1 MPLIT
6 EGNPNLSEVHFG
18 DLSFELTPENHSS
31 AINKDIYI
39 DNYGGVNKDTIV
51 TMCFLYKEERG
62 GGINKFTL
70 KFTGDDNHLF
80 EGSVLIVGGGG
91 GGGYNIGGGG
101 GGGEV
106 IYIDSISFKPGINY
120 NIVVGKG
127 GDKGTREYYH
137 GDSGYNSGLND
148 ILAKGGGGGASYVY
162 DNPFNLINEDRKLN
176 FPKEVNG
183 YGRGLDGGS
192 GGGGCGFQYKINTN
206 TPEEPS
212 ANKSLSENSDII
224 NSEEYKKG
232 KKTVLKNP
240 ISAFENYY
248 SFGNDGGVGNG
259 YEYHA
264 GTKLYRT
271 RGGGGGGAGFD
282 KVGENAYDNLDNP
295 GIPGT
300 VFGCGGHGIA
310 VEEINL
316 GTGNQNFC
324 PLLYN
329 DLECTNTDI
338 VNTVTKETT
347 TKLRTIINEPKNY
360 LYWGGGG
367 GAGSF
372 NRQPG
377 NGGKGGGGG
386 GGYYEAIN
394 VSGTEPLNRGQIEE
408 GTYITF
414 AFDEEI
420 DAETNHIGLSSK
432 VPLTDNNKDSNIA
445 KGGDGIPHTGGGG
458 GGGGLSSMGG
468 NGGSGIVIIM
478 LKTRK
483 KQIEVEEPEYT
494 LDDLDKILSEFDN
507 NKKEFGK
514 NLSELYNYNIKE
526 HKEFF
531 DYIDHIYED
540 NILEKNIPHRII
552 KDPNKNIKKD
562 SNILK
567 YNYDRDIYDVKFHQY
582 LKIIFDLRINYDSF
596 LLYSKIKNSGTP
608 NPENLGKFD
617 LNEKLFD
624 YQRLIFIII
633 DIIENII
640 ILIRNDK
647 NYYEFIN
654 NIDTLELKLLEKNN
668 GLRETY
674 NLKQDLSELENDIEL
689 IKIKI
694 TETQYEIKK
703 LKKKEDQGENTKNE
717 IKKLEGTEQTLE
729 DILKSKEQDK
739 TIELGNDLYYT
750 FYKHNDEK
758 ILKFY
763 ISKKNNF
770 QYHDSI
776 NQEDKPILSS
786 ELFRKYNIREIKLKE
801 LLKYNNIKELI
812 KEEYDEDNDVQLIV
826 KIYIYSLL
834 KIKKQN
840 FLKNILTQYI
850 FMSYANILQSFYKES
865 EEFLLEE
872 NLFSYVKTRQEALCT
887 TTLYANL
894 GKFDYVVERM
904 KSLLGYSFINE
915 YIDGYK
921 INTAKI
927 ISSSCPYLKIS
938 LNNYDAD
945 KIILLL
951 FRKSKNDS
959 LFNCDDDTICD
970 LVENIQLTKYKEHY
984 KNLKESFLLEI
995 ENNRYNIHDFNFKK
1009 DTVEHSRNIIE
1020 FTIDDRY
1027 NKICNKIYDKDENGN
1042 TIDRTEL
1049 KDIYILSKDSSHIN
1063 DIYDTDVELLEK
1075 YNKKLETQKKE
1086 LDNIN
1091 DKYGKYKYHYEKL
1104 KYKNNIYYFVLFLI
1118 LVVVIILNIA
1128 GINSY
1133 MKTLTYL
1140 IILAI
1145 LVILIIYN
1153 YFTKVNLSIVE
1164 KFEGNKKGELFYDY
1178 YNISTASVISR
1189 SSTGALY
1196 RIKIRLMEHDK
1207 YKLKIRKF
1215 KNLDENTDNYIN
1227 NLVIKHL
1234 RIKYGDNIE
1243 EIVGVTI
1250 DDADSHYY
1258 YITHITFEHNKDITD
1273 TEIKNIVLVKNDK
1286 SIIKEL
1292 LSDITNYHTIS
1303 IDDRTTLCRPLSD
1316 PLEEPDKSDI
1326 EAVKVRNNKK
1336 NIYIYTVRNDL
1347 LRYINNKFI
1356 NIKKIIESIELEKAN
1371 NLANKVHKNLTNEK
1385 ENLLDYQKQYES
1397 KKLKNININNLYKH
1411 EIIGQS
1417 AFINFIILF
1426 IIILILLLI
1435 LANIFP
1441 TKIFIIMIIGF
1452 PLICANIYNY
1462 VLNSSYRTRKDA
1474 SKKYW

>member
-1 MPLIT
+1 MPLT
-6 EGNPNLSEVHFG
+6 ERKISGVQFG
-18 DLSFELTPENHSS
+18 DLSFELTPENDSS
-31 AINKDIYI
+31 DINKDIYI
-39 DNYGGVNKDTIV
+39 TNYGTNNDIV
-51 TMCFLYKEERG
+51 TMCFLYKEDRDS
-62 GGINKFTL
+62 GINKFTL
-70 KFTGDDNHLF
+70 NFKDDDNHLF
-80 EGSVLIVGGGG
+80 EGSVLVVGGGG

-127 GDKGTREYYH
+127 GDKGERAFYH

-162 DNPFNLINEDRKLN
+162 DNPFNLINKDRTLN
-176 FPKEVNG
+176 FPKEVND

-192 GGGGCGFQYKINTN
+192 GGGGCGFQYKIDTK
-206 TPEEPS
+206 TEEPS
-212 ANKSLSENSDII
+212 ANMPLSNNADII
-224 NSEEYKKG
+224 DPKDYKKG

-259 YEYHA
+259 YIYHV
-264 GTKLYRT
+264 GSKIYRT

-282 KVGENAYDNLDNP
+282 KVGEDAYNNLDNP
-295 GIPGT
+295 SNPGNM
-300 VFGCGGHGIA
+300 FGCGGHGIA
-310 VEEINL
+310 IEEINL

-372 NRQPG
+372 NTLPG
-377 NGGKGGGGG
+377 NGGKGGGGS
-386 GGYYEAIN
+386 GGYYETIN
-394 VSGTEPLNRGQIEE
+394 VSGTETLTRGEIQED
-408 GTYITF
+408 TYITF
-414 AFDEEI
+414 DFDEINTE
-420 DAETNHIGLSSK
+420 NHIGLSSK
-432 VPLTDNNKDSNIA
+432 DTLTDHNKYLNIA

-458 GGGGLSSMGG
+458 GGGGLSSDGG
-468 NGGSGIVIIM
+468 KGGSGIVIIM
-478 LKTRK
+478 LKTTK
-483 KQIEVEEPEYT
+483 KKIEVTESEYT
-494 LDDLDKILSEFDN
+494 LEDLQKILSEFDN

-540 NILEKNIPHRII
+540 NVLEKNIPHNII

-562 SNILK
+562 SKILK

-582 LKIIFDLRINYDSF
+582 LKIIFDLKINYNSF
-596 LLYSKIKNSGTP
+596 LLYSKIKNTGTP
-608 NPENLGKFD
+608 SSENPGNLGKFD

-654 NIDTLELKLLEKNN
+654 NIDKLKLELLEENN

-694 TETQYEIKK
+694 TETKNELFN

-717 IKKLEGTEQTLE
+717 IEKLEETELTLKE
-729 DILKSKEQDK
+729 ILKNKEEKK
-739 TIELGNDLYYT
+739 TRELRNDLYYT

-763 ISKKNNF
+763 ISKKYNF

-776 NQEDKPILSS
+776 NQRLIDILPSS
-786 ELFRKYNIREIKLKE
+786 LFNHYNIAEIKLKK

-812 KEEYDEDNDVQLIV
+812 KEEYDEDNDAQLII

-872 NLFSYVKTRQEALCT
+872 NVFGYVKTRQENLCT

-959 LFNCDDDTICD
+959 LFNCDDDKICD
-970 LVENIQLTKYKEHY
+970 LVEQIHLTKYKEHY

-1009 DTVEHSRNIIE
+1009 DTVDNKKNIE

-1027 NKICNKIYDKDENGN
+1027 NKICNKIYEKDKNGN
-1042 TIDRTEL
+1042 TIDKTEL

-1091 DKYGKYKYHYEKL
+1091 DKYSKYKYHYEKL

-1153 YFTKVNLSIVE
+1153 YFTKVNLNIVE

-1178 YNISTASVISR
+1178 YNISTASVIRKTSIG
-1189 SSTGALY
+1189 SLY
-1196 RIKIRLMEHDK
+1196 NIEIQLIDHDK

-1215 KNLDENTDNYIN
+1215 KNLDKNTDYYIN
-1227 NLVIKHL
+1227 KLVMKHL

-1243 EIVGVTI
+1243 KIVGVTI

-1292 LSDITNYHTIS
+1292 LSNINNYYTIS
-1303 IDDRTTLCRPLSD
+1303 SEDRATLCEELSN

-1397 KKLKNININNLYKH
+1397 KKLKNINVNNLYKH

-1426 IIILILLLI
+1426 IIILILLLM
-1435 LANIFP
+1435 LANLFP

-1452 PLICANIYNY
+1452 PAICANIYNY